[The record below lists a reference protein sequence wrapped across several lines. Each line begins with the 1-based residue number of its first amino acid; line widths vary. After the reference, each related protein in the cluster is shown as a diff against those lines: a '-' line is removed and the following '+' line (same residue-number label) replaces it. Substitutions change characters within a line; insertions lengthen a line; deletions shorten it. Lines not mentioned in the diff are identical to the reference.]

1 MSLRTKMVL
10 SILVFLVL
18 VFGLLTLNLWLVAAA
33 RAGAEADRDADLTS
47 RVVGDLVRTWTE
59 RFPSWSPD
67 AWAEL
72 TKKLSLSELIS
83 QWTIVGRAEGGLKV
97 MISSDPDP
105 ERILRDERALFE
117 KAMDRVHA
125 EPGGSRLYVPIL
137 SAQGDRF
144 AARLDVR
151 GTAVPGVQIAGALKA
166 ILTTMA
172 LGTVLLLLNI
182 VVLTNRLVLRPLDSL
197 VQASTR
203 VAAGDFTQKIPDAG
217 AYDEM
222 GQLIRAFNLMM
233 EKIADYHAALQK
245 DIRAA
250 QGRITQ
256 TERRLF
262 AAQRLSATGT
272 LAAGIAHEINNP
284 LGGMIN
290 AARVLRDGKLDPAK
304 QEEYLELILD
314 GLERVRAIVQ
324 KILQFRPRALEPQP
338 VQIRES
344 VEKAIAFVEH
354 RARAKELTIRNELPP
369 DLPLVNGDP
378 LELQQAFLNILMNA
392 TDACVMGE
400 GMVTVY
406 GRLTG
411 DGVSVSVADNGCGME
426 PDELA
431 RCTDLFFTTKDVGE
445 GTGLGLAVA
454 HNIVANYGGRLE
466 IASERGRGTTVTLS
480 FPLASGKVPLAT
492 RTGAPGQG

>member
-33 RAGAEADRDADLTS
+33 RATAEAERDADLTA
-47 RVVGDLVRTWTE
+47 RVVGDLVRTWTS

-72 TKKLSLSELIS
+72 SRKLELSELIAG
-83 QWTIVGRAEGGLKV
+83 WTIVGRDDRGLRV
-97 MISSDPDP
+97 MISSDKDP
-105 ERILRDERALFE
+105 ERILRDEAALFTKSME
-117 KAMDRVHA
+117 EIHV
-125 EPGGSRLYVPIL
+125 EPGGSRLFVPIL
-137 SAQGDRF
+137 TTQGDRF

-151 GTAVPGVQIAGALKA
+151 GTAVPGVQMAGALRG

-172 LGTVLLLLNI
+172 LGTALLLLNI

-197 VQASTR
+197 VQASNR
-203 VAAGDFTQKIPDAG
+203 VASGDFTQKISKTET
-217 AYDEM
+217 YDEM
-222 GQLIRAFNLMM
+222 GRMIRAFNLMI
-233 EKIADYHAALQK
+233 EKIADYHANLQK

-250 QGRITQ
+250 QGRNTQ

-262 AAQRLSATGT
+262 AAQRLSATGP

-290 AARVLRDGKLDPAK
+290 AARVLHEGRLDPAK
-304 QEEYLELILD
+304 QTEYLELILD

-338 VQIRES
+338 VQIHEA
-344 VEKAIAFVEH
+344 VEKAIAFMEH
-354 RARAKELTIRNELPP
+354 RARAKEITLRNELAS
-369 DLPLVNGDP
+369 DLPVVNGDP

-392 TDACVMGE
+392 SDACVMGE

-406 GRLTG
+406 GRVAG
-411 DGVSVSVADNGCGME
+411 DGLIVSVADNGCGME
-426 PDELA
+426 PEELA
-431 RCTDLFFTTKDVGE
+431 RCSDLFFTTKDVGE

-454 HNIVANYGGRLE
+454 HNIVANHGGRLE
-466 IASERGRGTTVTLS
+466 IVSERGRGTTVTLS
-480 FPLASGKVPLAT
+480 FPLATGRIPLPT
-492 RTGAPGQG
+492 RTNVPG

>member
-33 RAGAEADRDADLTS
+33 RATAEAERDADLTA
-47 RVVGDLVRTWTE
+47 RVVGDLVRTWTS

-72 TKKLSLSELIS
+72 SRKLELSELIS
-83 QWTIVGRAEGGLKV
+83 GWTVVGRDEKGLRV
-97 MISSDPDP
+97 MISSEKDPD
-105 ERILRDERALFE
+105 RILREDAALFGKGME
-117 KAMDRVHA
+117 EVHV
-125 EPGGSRLYVPIL
+125 EPGGSRLFVPIL
-137 SAQGDRF
+137 TTQGDRF
-144 AARLDVR
+144 SARLDVR
-151 GTAVPGVQIAGALKA
+151 GTAVPGVPTAGALKS

-172 LGTVLLLLNI
+172 LGTALLLLNI
-182 VVLTNRLVLRPLDSL
+182 FVLTNRLVLRPLDSL
-197 VQASTR
+197 VQASHR
-203 VAAGDFTQKIPDAG
+203 VAAGDFTKKIPETET
-217 AYDEM
+217 YDEM
-222 GQLIRAFNLMM
+222 GQLIRAFNLMI
-233 EKIADYHAALQK
+233 EKIADYHANLQK
-245 DIRAA
+245 DIRTA

-290 AARVLRDGKLDPAK
+290 AARVLREGRLDPAK
-304 QEEYLELILD
+304 QQEYLDLILD

-338 VQIRES
+338 VQIHEA
-344 VEKAIAFVEH
+344 VEKAIAFMEH
-354 RARAKELTIRNELPP
+354 RARAKEITLRNELPA

-392 TDACVMGE
+392 ADACVLGE

-406 GRLTG
+406 GRVTP
-411 DGVSVSVADNGCGME
+411 DGLSVSVADNGCGME
-426 PDELA
+426 PEELS

-454 HNIVANYGGRLE
+454 HNIMANHGGRLE

-480 FPLASGKVPLAT
+480 FPLATGRVPLT
-492 RTGAPGQG
+492 SRTNAPG

>member
-10 SILVFLVL
+10 SILAFLVL

-33 RAGAEADRDADLTS
+33 RATAEAERDADLTA
-47 RVVGDLVRTWTE
+47 RVVGDLVRTWTA

-72 TKKLSLSELIS
+72 SRNLELSELIGE
-83 QWTIVGRAEGGLKV
+83 WTIVGRDERGLRV
-97 MISSDPDP
+97 MISNDRDPD
-105 ERILRDERALFE
+105 RILREDAALFD
-117 KAMDRVHA
+117 KAMVEIHV
-125 EPGGSRLYVPIL
+125 EPGGSRLFVPIL
-137 SAQGDRF
+137 TTQGDRF

-151 GTAVPGVQIAGALKA
+151 GTAIPGVQMAGAFKA

-172 LGTVLLLLNI
+172 LGTALLLLNI
-182 VVLTNRLVLRPLDSL
+182 FVLTNRLVLRPLDSL
-197 VQASTR
+197 VQASNR
-203 VAAGDFTQKIPDAG
+203 VASGDFTQKIPETQT
-217 AYDEM
+217 YDEM
-222 GQLIRAFNLMM
+222 GRMVGAFNLMI
-233 EKIADYHAALQK
+233 EKIGDYHANLQK
-245 DIRAA
+245 DIRTA

-284 LGGMIN
+284 LGGMVN
-290 AARVLRDGKLDPAK
+290 AARALREGRLDPAK
-304 QEEYLELILD
+304 QQEYLELILD

-338 VQIRES
+338 VQVHEA
-344 VEKAIAFVEH
+344 VEKAIAFMEH
-354 RARAKELTIRNELPP
+354 RARAKEITLRNELPA

-392 TDACVMGE
+392 ADACVMGE
-400 GMVTVY
+400 GMVTIY

-411 DGVSVSVADNGCGME
+411 DGLSVSVADNGCGME
-426 PDELA
+426 PEELA

-454 HNIVANYGGRLE
+454 HNIVANHGGRLD

-480 FPLASGKVPLAT
+480 FPLSTGRVPLTT
-492 RTGAPGQG
+492 RAKGEI